1 MATHSQS
8 LCDGHWMMAE
18 TALAYLEARFCGGN
32 GKGLDI
38 DSRTQLAG
46 SEGSSLSDLEQGCF
60 LYSEHV
66 SLA

>member
-1 MATHSQS
+1 
-8 LCDGHWMMAE
+8 MMAE

-38 DSRTQLAG
+38 DTKTQLAG
-46 SEGSSLSDLEQGCF
+46 SEGSSLSDLGQGCF